1 VKHDRETKVRE
12 PTDNPVDESAAKRR
26 SVRPRLGIGGQIG
39 LVLFAGFVV
48 ATLAQWS
55 FENFLD
61 IRARQHGVDLWD
73 PELAD
78 ALPLAI
84 EVRDHPE
91 HAEVVRTWLM
101 SEYRQATFSVFD
113 DAGTLITSS
122 EPPPSEDV
130 SVADVDWDAPRT
142 LPSGAWVLPMSDR
155 DGARFY
161 AVVTDD
167 VPPALD
173 WGFEHEA
180 YLFPVLIAVVFIII
194 SIVLGY
200 RIVRPVEQ
208 MTRAARA
215 IAAGSLHR
223 RSGVVRGDE
232 IGELA
237 RAFDTMASRNTQLL
251 LAQQTLLAQVGH
263 ELRTPL
269 ARVRV
274 ALDIARERVAP
285 TDATALHD
293 VDHDL
298 DEMARLISDILAV
311 SRLETAQM
319 QGMIGATLQLEEAQ
333 LDALAQ
339 DVVRRFSE
347 VFPDRRISP
356 CTIEPGE
363 ILGDRVL
370 LGRVLWNL
378 LENAHKY
385 SPKGQSI
392 ALHALVEEQ
401 RAVWLVEDC
410 GEGIDPDLLA
420 RVFEP
425 FFQGRTASEAT
436 TGGFGLGL
444 SLCRRVVDAHGGTI
458 TIENRTAGGLR
469 ARVTLPLEP
478 PPEEHP

>member
-1 VKHDRETKVRE
+1 VKE
-12 PTDNPVDESAAKRR
+12 PPNQPIDENTRGSGRTR
-26 SVRPRLGIGGQIG
+26 VRLGVGVQIG

-48 ATLAQWS
+48 ATLGQWS
-55 FENFLD
+55 FEAMLD
-61 IRARQHGVDLWD
+61 ARAHQRGVDVSD

-91 HAEVVRTWLM
+91 HAEVVKTWLM

-122 EPPPSEDV
+122 EPPCSEDV

-142 LPSGAWVLPMSDR
+142 LPSGAWVHPMSDR

-269 ARVRV
+269 ARIGV
-274 ALDIARERVAP
+274 ALDIARERVAHA
-285 TDATALHD
+285 DAPQLHD
-293 VDHDL
+293 VDRDL

-319 QGMIGATLQLEEAQ
+319 QGVLGATLQLEEVQ
-333 LDALAQ
+333 LDALVEE
-339 DVVRRFSE
+339 VVRRFSTA
-347 VFPDRRISP
+347 FPDRRISP
-356 CTIEPGE
+356 CMIEPGE
-363 ILGDRVL
+363 ILGDRIL

-378 LENAHKY
+378 LENAHRY
-385 SPKGQSI
+385 SPLDQSI
-392 ALHALVEEQ
+392 GLRTVVETQ
-401 RAVWLVEDC
+401 RVVWLVEDR
-410 GEGIDPDLLA
+410 GEGIDPDLSA

-425 FFQGRTASEAT
+425 FFQWRTAGDAT

-444 SLCRRVVDAHGGTI
+444 SLCRRVIDAHGGTI
-458 TIENRTAGGLR
+458 ALENRTGGGLC
-469 ARVTLPLEP
+469 ARVTLPLAP
-478 PPEEHP
+478 PAED